1 MLHLREM
8 GCKVV
13 DWVHLAQI
21 KIHWYAFVNMIIV
34 IVLNVSYTY
43 FIFGEKLLQSFF
55 VLFFLQAE

>member
-43 FIFGEKLLQSFF
+43 FGFRSDT
-55 VLFFLQAE
+55 FLRPPHTHTV